1 MQKSL
6 TRSSNPRPS
15 SALLDLPI
23 VGAGVV
29 NTHKFTNLPAGCF
42 ATWAPKLFTHYLEHV
57 TPLFDHYGTQL
68 RQNFATVF
76 ACSTFNFG
84 PHTVSFAHTDPGN
97 LPYGW
102 CAVTSLG
109 PFDPKRGGHL
119 VLWDLQ
125 LVIEFPPGSTILL
138 PSAVIRH
145 SNVAIQKGEER
156 YSFTQYTAGGLFRW
170 VDHGFQKEG
179 RYYAGLSE
187 GQRVEEEEVMRRRW
201 SMGLSLFSTLDELK
215 SMHKSQPQ

>member
-23 VGAGVV
+23 VGTGVV

-102 CAVTSLG
+102 CTVTSLG

-138 PSAVIRH
+138 PSVVIRH
-145 SNVAIQKGEER
+145 SNVAIQKGKER
-156 YSFTQYTAGGLFRW
+156 YSFTQYTAGDSSDGWIMAFRKR
-170 VDHGFQKEG
+170 VDTMPA
-179 RYYAGLSE
+179 Y
-187 GQRVEEEEVMRRRW
+187 QRVRGLRRRR
-201 SMGLSLFSTLDELK
+201 SCSTAGPWGSAFFL
-215 SMHKSQPQ
+215 H